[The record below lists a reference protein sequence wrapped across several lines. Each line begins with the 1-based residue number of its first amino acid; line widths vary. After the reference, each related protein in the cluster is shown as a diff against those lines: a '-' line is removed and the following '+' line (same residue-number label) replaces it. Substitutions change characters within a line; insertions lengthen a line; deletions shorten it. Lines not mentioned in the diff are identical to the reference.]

1 MHSRRALPVD
11 PSSGTLTPLPLAHV
25 TLDPSQFW
33 GRRVAVNADATFEH
47 NVQWLER
54 AGWLNNFDLAATGGA
69 LAEGRRG
76 REFSDSEV
84 YKTLEGLCW
93 HTAGREDPDTEAT
106 IRAITA
112 RIVAAQEPDG
122 YLGTRF
128 GREGQNARYS
138 DLEWGHELYNAGH
151 LLQAAVARLRTH
163 GEDDFTWAARRLAD
177 HICEEFGPDGRDS
190 ICGHP
195 EIEVGLTEFARAT
208 GESRYLDQAKLFIE
222 RRGQGRLEDI
232 EWGRAYFQDDTPVR
246 EADVLRGHA
255 VRALYLTSA
264 VVDLAVDTGDSELLA
279 IVERQWERTVARRTY
294 ITGGMGSHHQDEAF
308 GADFELPND
317 RAYCETCAG
326 VGSVML
332 SWRLLLATG
341 KPRYADLIERT
352 LYNIL
357 ATAVSEDGR
366 SFFYANTLH
375 RRDPGVASSPDE
387 QSKRADSSQR
397 AAWFDVACC
406 PNNMART
413 YASLAAYLA
422 TTDSGGVQ
430 LHQYASGTVTA
441 TLPQGEVA
449 LDISSELPL
458 VGRVRVGVT
467 QSPSESWTLTLRIP
481 EWAETAQVVVV
492 DADGIRSEVPTGASR
507 ATLRI
512 ERTFRAGDIVEL
524 DLPLTPV
531 LVVPDERIDGARGT
545 IAVQRGPEIWCL
557 ESVDLPEGVHVDD
570 AAVDPATEPLER
582 EGRIV
587 VKGSIARFD
596 DTIWPFSSTPRPA
609 ARETTELTLTPYRA
623 WGQRGPVSMRI
634 WLPVTTGATS

>member
-1 MHSRRALPVD
+1 MHPINALPVD
-11 PSSGTLTPLPLAHV
+11 PARGVLTPLPLENL
-25 TLDPSQFW
+25 TLDPSGFW

-47 NVQWLER
+47 TLHWLER
-54 AGWLNNFDLAATGGA
+54 AGWLANFDLAVRGG

-93 HTAGREDPDTEAT
+93 HTAGREDEATEAT
-106 IRAITA
+106 IRALTA

-128 GREGQNARYS
+128 GREGQAPRYS

-151 LLQAAVARLRTH
+151 FLQAAVARLRTH
-163 GEDDFTWAARRLAD
+163 GEDELTTAARRLAD
-177 HICEEFGPDGRDS
+177 HICAEFGPDGRDA

-208 GESRYLDQAKLFIE
+208 GESRYADQARLFVD
-222 RRGQGRLEDI
+222 RRGRGLLEDI
-232 EWGRAYFQDDTPVR
+232 EWGRAYFQDDLPVR
-246 EADVLRGHA
+246 EAGVLRGHA

-264 VVDLAVDTGDSELLA
+264 VVDLAVDSGDDELLA
-279 IVERQWERTVARRTY
+279 IVERQWENTVARRTY

-341 KPRYADLIERT
+341 EPRYADLIERT
-352 LYNIL
+352 LHNII

-375 RRDPGVASSPDE
+375 RREPGVASSPDE

-406 PNNMART
+406 PNNLART
-413 YASLAAYLA
+413 FASLAGYLA
-422 TTDSGGVQ
+422 TTDGSGVQ
-430 LHQYASGTVTA
+430 VHQYASGTFTA
-441 TLPQGEVA
+441 ALTQGDVEIGVRSDLPATGAVSVHI
-449 LDISSELPL
+449 LSSPA
-458 VGRVRVGVT
+458 T
-467 QSPSESWTLTLRIP
+467 AWTLTLRIP
-481 EWAETAQVVVV
+481 TWAEGARAVLV
-492 DADGIRSEVPTGASR
+492 DADGTRSEISGGALRGS
-507 ATLRI
+507 LRI
-512 ERTFRAGDIVEL
+512 ERVFHAGDRVEL

-531 LVVPDERIDGARGT
+531 LIFPDDRIDAARGT
-545 IAVQRGPEIWCL
+545 VAVQRGPEIWCL
-557 ESVDLPEGVHVDD
+557 ESADLPEGVHVDD
-570 AAVDPATEPLER
+570 VSVSVAAGVAETNGRVVLQGGVSRPVDSP
-582 EGRIV
+582 
-587 VKGSIARFD
+587 
-596 DTIWPFSSTPRPA
+596 WPFSTGPRPSDRTA
-609 ARETTELTLTPYRA
+609 SELTLSPYRA
-623 WGQRGPVSMRI
+623 WGSRGPVSMRI
-634 WLPVTTGATS
+634 WLPIAAD

>member
-1 MHSRRALPVD
+1 M
-11 PSSGTLTPLPLAHV
+11 
-25 TLDPSQFW
+25 
-33 GRRVAVNADATFEH
+33 
-47 NVQWLER
+47 QWLER
-54 AGWLNNFDLAATGGA
+54 AGWLRNFDLAAAGGD
-69 LAEGRRG
+69 LAQGRRG

-93 HTAGREDPDTEAT
+93 HTAGRDDPDTEAT

-128 GREGQNARYS
+128 GRDGQEARYS
-138 DLEWGHELYNAGH
+138 NLEWGHELYNAGH
-151 LLQAAVARLRTH
+151 LLQAAVARLRTR
-163 GEDDFTWAARRLAD
+163 GEDEFTWAARRLAD
-177 HICEEFGPDGRDS
+177 HICSEFGPEGRDA

-208 GESRYLDQAKLFIE
+208 GERRYLDQAQLFIE
-222 RRGQGRLEDI
+222 RRGHGRLEDI
-232 EWGRAYFQDDTPVR
+232 EWGRAYFQDDIPVR
-246 EADVLRGHA
+246 EANVLRGHA

-264 VVDLAVDTGDSELLA
+264 VVDFAVDTGDSELLA
-279 IVERQWERTVARRTY
+279 IVEHQWERTVARRTY

-308 GADFELPND
+308 GVDFELPND

-413 YASLAAYLA
+413 YASLAAYVA
-422 TTDSGGVQ
+422 TTDAGGVQ
-430 LHQYASGTVTA
+430 LHQYASAAVTA
-441 TLPQGEVA
+441 TLPHGDVA
-449 LDISSELPL
+449 LQVTSELPRA
-458 VGRVRVGVT
+458 GHVRIMVT
-467 QSPSESWTLTLRIP
+467 QSPTEPWALTLRIP
-481 EWAETAQVVVV
+481 GWAESAQVAVTG
-492 DADGIRSEVPTGASR
+492 ADGTRSEIPTGALAS
-507 ATLRI
+507 TLRI
-512 ERTFRAGDIVEL
+512 ERTFRAGDVVDLE
-524 DLPLTPV
+524 LPLTPV
-531 LVVPDERIDGARGT
+531 TVVADERIDGTRGT
-545 IAVQRGPEIWCL
+545 VAVQRGPEIWCL
-557 ESVDLPEGVHVDD
+557 ESVDLPEGVHVDHT
-570 AAVDPATEPLER
+570 AVDPTAVPVER
-582 EGRIV
+582 DGRV
-587 VKGSIARFD
+587 VMRGTIARFD
-596 DTIWPFSSTPRPA
+596 DATWPFSSEPHPA
-609 ARETTELTLTPYRA
+609 SREDADLTLTPYRA
-623 WGQRGPVSMRI
+623 WGERGLASMRI
-634 WLPVTTGATS
+634 WLPVTAGRSSS